1 MNTAGDHGSD
11 DAEWLDESG
20 VSAEME
26 TNAIREIP
34 RLLPGAGGM
43 ESPGITTTDIGGD
56 MRMRGWFFRG
66 LIVWLILATGPA
78 WALSDGDLGSLWIQA
93 PTNQKIQV
101 VNILSRELKLDPGK
115 LQQCLDKIFADPV
128 NEGKTIL
135 DAARECKA
143 QP

>member
-1 MNTAGDHGSD
+1 MARSLFG
-11 DAEWLDESG
+11 
-20 VSAEME
+20 
-26 TNAIREIP
+26 
-34 RLLPGAGGM
+34 
-43 ESPGITTTDIGGD
+43 
-56 MRMRGWFFRG
+56 G
-66 LIVWLILATGPA
+66 LIACLIFAAGPA
-78 WALSDGDLGSLWIQA
+78 WALSDEDVGSLWIQA
-93 PTNQKIQV
+93 PMHQKIQL